1 MAAPLIAGLG
11 RALASQGARQVAVQG
26 AKKIAKDKIT
36 SIAKDKVKEKLSG
49 RRREEGQDKKLS
61 KKSQIISSS
70 GDSEVNV
77 IQRRT
82 FEDTDYSADSRSTS
96 DRSSIQSAS
105 TSLSPVNQLKMNVK
119 NIHKFLL
126 NRNKKN
132 AKLQSEDKRILRT
145 QVSRDKLALRE
156 RKLEASPFGKSLKNI
171 KDSVPSPNEDG
182 NILDKLLEFIGVII
196 LGVIVNG
203 LPAIVEKVQEIIDN
217 IVNFLTPI
225 QSGFN
230 LIKAFFT
237 GELDQVKY
245 NADRKR
251 VDGALESFE
260 ADGGLI
266 DQMAEKLGPLG
277 DIVKQLKP
285 LTKMLRTQVR
295 GKDVVLAKKG
305 GKEGFLDKK
314 TGEFTEREWTS
325 EERETMYGTRGSGDS
340 GAPGDT
346 EGGGGDVEGAG
357 STDANNV
364 SGYPIT
370 SHYGRR
376 WGRLHGGIDIG
387 TPTGTAL
394 ALSHSGEVIYS
405 ALHDGYGNMIDAWVP
420 ALNVQFRFA
429 HLTKRYKKTGEKFKA
444 NEVLGLT
451 GGGAGDPG
459 RGSSTGPHLHY
470 EIDTARG
477 GAGYGGARDKAL
489 LYRMAKNIKLG
500 NILPSTGDGEGGG
513 IDIIKGN
520 MPTNEKV
527 AQIQQISHPD
537 PTENV
542 STYYYVQPYE
552 TIQNQIVTFPI
563 PVSNKSMSRGRNEL
577 NPLWEM

>member
-1 MAAPLIAGLG
+1 MAAPLIAGLA
-11 RALASQGARQVAVQG
+11 RAFASQGVRRVAAQG
-26 AKKIAKDKIT
+26 AKKIAKDKIRST
-36 SIAKDKVKEKLSG
+36 LKDKDKEK
-49 RRREEGQDKKLS
+49 DKTNKKLS

-77 IQRRT
+77 IQNQNSK
-82 FEDTDYSADSRSTS
+82 DVDSSVNTRYTS
-96 DRSSIQSAS
+96 DKSSIQAAS
-105 TSLSPVNQLKMNVK
+105 TSLSPIKQLKINVT

-126 NRNKKN
+126 NQNKKN
-132 AKLQSEDKRILRT
+132 AKLQSENKRTLRT
-145 QVSRDKLALRE
+145 QVSKDKLALRE

-182 NILDKLLEFIGVII
+182 NILDKLLEFISTII

-203 LPAIVEKVQEIIDN
+203 LPAIVEKVQEIVDN

-230 LIKAFFT
+230 LIKGFFT
-237 GELDQVKY
+237 GELNQTKY

-277 DIVKQLKP
+277 GIVKQLKP
-285 LTKMLRTQVR
+285 LTGMLRKQVK
-295 GKDVVLAKKG
+295 GNNVVLAKKG

-325 EERETMYGTRGSGDS
+325 EERETMYGTRLGDS

-357 STDANNV
+357 STDAHNI

-394 ALSHSGEVIYS
+394 ALSHSGEVIFS
-405 ALHDGYGNMIDAWVP
+405 ALHGGYGNMIDAWVP

-527 AQIQQISHPD
+527 AQIQQISHPG
-537 PTENV
+537 PTKNV

-563 PVSNKSMSRGRNEL
+563 PVSNKPISRGRNEL
-577 NPLWEM
+577 NALWEM

>member
-1 MAAPLIAGLG
+1 MAAPLIAGLA
-11 RALASQGARQVAVQG
+11 RAFASQGVRRVAAQG
-26 AKKIAKDKIT
+26 AKKIANDKIRSTLKDKE
-36 SIAKDKVKEKLSG
+36 KDKTN
-49 RRREEGQDKKLS
+49 KKLS

-77 IQRRT
+77 IQNQNSK
-82 FEDTDYSADSRSTS
+82 DVDSSVNTRYTS
-96 DRSSIQSAS
+96 DKSSIQAAS
-105 TSLSPVNQLKMNVK
+105 TSLSPIKQLKINVT

-126 NRNKKN
+126 NQNKKN
-132 AKLQSEDKRILRT
+132 AKLQSENKRTLRT
-145 QVSRDKLALRE
+145 QVSKDKLALRE

-182 NILDKLLEFIGVII
+182 NILDKLLEFISTII

-203 LPAIVEKVQEIIDN
+203 LPAIVEKVQEIVDN

-230 LIKAFFT
+230 LIKGFFT
-237 GELDQVKY
+237 GELNQTKY

-277 DIVKQLKP
+277 GIVKQLKP
-285 LTKMLRTQVR
+285 LTGMLRKQVK
-295 GKDVVLAKKG
+295 GNNVVLAKKG

-357 STDANNV
+357 STDAHNI

-394 ALSHSGEVIYS
+394 ALSHSGEVIFS
-405 ALHDGYGNMIDAWVP
+405 ALHGGYGNMIDAWVP

-477 GAGYGGARDKAL
+477 GAGYGGARNKAL

-527 AQIQQISHPD
+527 AQIQQISHPG
-537 PTENV
+537 PTKNV

-563 PVSNKSMSRGRNEL
+563 PVSNKPISRGRNEL

>member
-1 MAAPLIAGLG
+1 MAAPLIAGLA
-11 RALASQGARQVAVQG
+11 RAFASQGVRRVAVQG
-26 AKKIAKDKIT
+26 AKKISKDKIR
-36 SIAKDKVKEKLSG
+36 SIIKEKAKNKTN
-49 RRREEGQDKKLS
+49 KKLS
-61 KKSQIISSS
+61 KKSEVISSS
-70 GDSEVNV
+70 GDSEVNI
-77 IQRRT
+77 IQNQNSKDVDSSVNSKST
-82 FEDTDYSADSRSTS
+82 TDN
-96 DRSSIQSAS
+96 SSIQAAS
-105 TSLSPVNQLKMNVK
+105 TSLSQIEQLKINVA

-126 NRNKKN
+126 DRNKKN
-132 AKLQSEDKRILRT
+132 AKLQSENKRNLRM
-145 QVSRDKLALRE
+145 QVSRDKLALKE

-182 NILDKLLEFIGVII
+182 NILDKLLEFISTII

-230 LIKAFFT
+230 LIKGFFT
-237 GELDQVKY
+237 GELNQTKY

-251 VDGALESFE
+251 VDRALESFE

-277 DIVKQLKP
+277 GIVKQLKP
-285 LTKMLRTQVR
+285 LTGMLRKQVR

-325 EERETMYGTRGSGDS
+325 EERETMYGTRFGDS

-346 EGGGGDVEGAG
+346 EGGGGDVESAG

-376 WGRLHGGIDIG
+376 WGRLHGGIDVG

-405 ALHDGYGNMIDAWVP
+405 ALHGGYGNMIDAWVP

-451 GGGAGDPG
+451 GGGAEDPG

-477 GAGYGGARDKAL
+477 GAGYGGARNKAL
-489 LYRMAKNIKLG
+489 LYRMAKHIKLG
-500 NILPSTGDGEGGG
+500 NILPSTSGGEGGG
-513 IDIIKGN
+513 IDMIKGN

-542 STYYYVQPYE
+542 STYYYIQPYE
-552 TIQNQIVTFPI
+552 TVQNQIVTFPI
-563 PVSNKSMSRGRNEL
+563 SVSSKSISRGRNEL

>member
-1 MAAPLIAGLG
+1 MAAPLIAGLA
-11 RALASQGARQVAVQG
+11 RAFASQGVRRVAVQG
-26 AKKIAKDKIT
+26 AKKISKDKIRSIIKEKAKDKT
-36 SIAKDKVKEKLSG
+36 N
-49 RRREEGQDKKLS
+49 KKLS
-61 KKSQIISSS
+61 KKSEVISSS
-70 GDSEVNV
+70 GDSEVNI
-77 IQRRT
+77 IQNQNSK
-82 FEDTDYSADSRSTS
+82 DVDSSVNSKYTS
-96 DRSSIQSAS
+96 DKLSIQAAS
-105 TSLSPVNQLKMNVK
+105 TSLSPIKQLKINVA

-126 NRNKKN
+126 DQNKKN
-132 AKLQSEDKRILRT
+132 AKLQSENKRNLRM
-145 QVSRDKLALRE
+145 QVSKDKLALKE

-182 NILDKLLEFIGVII
+182 NILDKLLEFISTII

-230 LIKAFFT
+230 LIKGFFT
-237 GELDQVKY
+237 GELNQTKY

-251 VDGALESFE
+251 VDRALESFE

-266 DQMAEKLGPLG
+266 DQIAEKLGPLG
-277 DIVKQLKP
+277 GIVKQLKP
-285 LTKMLRTQVR
+285 LTGMLRKQVR
-295 GKDVVLAKKG
+295 GRDVVLAKKG

-325 EERETMYGTRGSGDS
+325 EERETMHGTRPGDS

-357 STDANNV
+357 STDANNI

-376 WGRLHGGIDIG
+376 WGRLHGGIDVG

-405 ALHDGYGNMIDAWVP
+405 ALHGGYGNMIDAWVP

-477 GAGYGGARDKAL
+477 GAGYGGARNKAL
-489 LYRMAKNIKLG
+489 LYRMAKHIKLG
-500 NILPSTGDGEGGG
+500 NILPSTSDGEGGG
-513 IDIIKGN
+513 IDMIKGN

-537 PTENV
+537 PTENI
-542 STYYYVQPYE
+542 STYYYIQPYE
-552 TIQNQIVTFPI
+552 TVQNQIVTFPI
-563 PVSNKSMSRGRNEL
+563 SVSSKSMSRGRNEL

>member
-1 MAAPLIAGLG
+1 MAAPLIAGLA
-11 RALASQGARQVAVQG
+11 RAFASQGVRRVAVQG
-26 AKKIAKDKIT
+26 AKKISKDKIRSIIKEKAKDKT
-36 SIAKDKVKEKLSG
+36 N
-49 RRREEGQDKKLS
+49 KKLS
-61 KKSQIISSS
+61 KKSEVISSS
-70 GDSEVNV
+70 GDSEVNI
-77 IQRRT
+77 IQNQNSKDVDSSVNSKST
-82 FEDTDYSADSRSTS
+82 TDN
-96 DRSSIQSAS
+96 SSIQAAS
-105 TSLSPVNQLKMNVK
+105 TSLSQIEQLKINVA

-126 NRNKKN
+126 DRNKKN
-132 AKLQSEDKRILRT
+132 AKLQSENKRNLRM
-145 QVSRDKLALRE
+145 QVSRDKLALKE

-182 NILDKLLEFIGVII
+182 NILDKLLEFISTII

-230 LIKAFFT
+230 LIKGFFT
-237 GELDQVKY
+237 GELNQTKY

-251 VDGALESFE
+251 VDRALESFE

-277 DIVKQLKP
+277 GIVKQLKP
-285 LTKMLRTQVR
+285 LTGMLRKQVR

-325 EERETMYGTRGSGDS
+325 EEREMMYGTRLGDS

-346 EGGGGDVEGAG
+346 EGGGGDVESAG

-376 WGRLHGGIDIG
+376 WGRLHGGIDVG

-405 ALHDGYGNMIDAWVP
+405 ALHGGYGNMIDAWVP

-477 GAGYGGARDKAL
+477 GAGYGGARNKAL
-489 LYRMAKNIKLG
+489 LYRMAKHIKLG
-500 NILPSTGDGEGGG
+500 NILPSTSGGEGGG
-513 IDIIKGN
+513 IDMIKGN

-542 STYYYVQPYE
+542 STYYYIQPYE
-552 TIQNQIVTFPI
+552 TVQNQIVTFPI
-563 PVSNKSMSRGRNEL
+563 SVSSKSISRGRNEL

>member
-11 RALASQGARQVAVQG
+11 RALASQG

-49 RRREEGQDKKLS
+49 RKGENKQDKKISKIS
-61 KKSQIISSS
+61 KKSEIISSS
-70 GDSEVNV
+70 GDSEVNA
-77 IQRRT
+77 IQNQNSK
-82 FEDTDYSADSRSTS
+82 DVDSSVNSRYTS
-96 DRSSIQSAS
+96 DKSSIQAAS
-105 TSLSPVNQLKMNVK
+105 TSLSPIKQLKINVK

-126 NRNKKN
+126 NQNKKN
-132 AKLQSEDKRILRT
+132 AKLQSEDKRTLRT
-145 QVSRDKLALRE
+145 QVSKDKLELRE

-203 LPAIVEKVQEIIDN
+203 LPAIVEKVQEIVDN

-230 LIKAFFT
+230 LIKGFFT

-266 DQMAEKLGPLG
+266 DQMAEKLGPLEG
-277 DIVKQLKP
+277 IVKQLKP
-285 LTKMLRTQVR
+285 LTKMLRAQVG

-325 EERETMYGTRGSGDS
+325 EERETMYGTRGGGD
-340 GAPGDT
+340 GGEPGDT

-357 STDANNV
+357 STDANNI
-364 SGYPIT
+364 SGFPIT
-370 SHYGRR
+370 SDYGRR
-376 WGRLHGGIDIG
+376 WGKLHGGIDVG

-394 ALSHSGEVIYS
+394 ALSHSGEVIFS
-405 ALHDGYGNMIDAWVP
+405 ALHGGYGNMIDAWVP

-429 HLTKRYKKTGEKFKA
+429 HLTKRYKKTGEKFKE

-459 RGSSTGPHLHY
+459 RGYSTGPHLHY

-477 GAGYGGARDKAL
+477 GMAYGGARNKAL
-489 LYRMAKNIKLG
+489 LYRMAKHVKLG
-500 NILPSTGDGEGGG
+500 NVLPSTSGGEGGG
-513 IDIIKGN
+513 IDVIKGN

-527 AQIQQISHPD
+527 AQIQQISNPG
-537 PTENV
+537 PTKNV
-542 STYYYVQPYE
+542 STYYYFQPYE

-563 PVSNKSMSRGRNEL
+563 PVSNKPISRGRNEL
-577 NPLWEM
+577 NALWEM